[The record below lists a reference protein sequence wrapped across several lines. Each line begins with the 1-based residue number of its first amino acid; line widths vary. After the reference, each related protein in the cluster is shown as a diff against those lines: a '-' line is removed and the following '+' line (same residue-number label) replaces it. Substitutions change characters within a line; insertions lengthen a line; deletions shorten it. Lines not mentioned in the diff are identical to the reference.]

1 MGGIFSAPQPT
12 SQPISQPEGTTKKI
26 VYNINDTVSFLENGK
41 KVTGMVTG
49 VTCSFY
55 IDDKGTIYGNLCDLT
70 KSSIDV
76 KDNKNNS
83 HKVFINEPTLK
94 IENMTV
100 EEAKEKYKSGTKV
113 SFLHK
118 GNIVTGTIRGFGI
131 TVDADRISQEDFV
144 IIDVPGVKYSV
155 NVSFTDPNLK
165 LAESV
170 SGKQKYTLEDD
181 NKYRIKYMKYKA
193 KYLAQK

>member
-1 MGGIFSAPQPT
+1 
-12 SQPISQPEGTTKKI
+12 
-26 VYNINDTVSFLENGK
+26 
-41 KVTGMVTG
+41 
-49 VTCSFY
+49 
-55 IDDKGTIYGNLCDLT
+55 
-70 KSSIDV
+70 
-76 KDNKNNS
+76 
-83 HKVFINEPTLK
+83 
-94 IENMTV
+94 MTV